1 MMIAISCNEKFQA
14 PIPVI
19 LGSYVN
25 AIGLIRSFAAKKV
38 PTICIDHKKNLAGY
52 SKFTKFEFC
61 PSPVNDTE
69 KFINYLVNLGK
80 ALPFKGVLFATN
92 DEWLIPISKRRS
104 ILKKYFLFPM
114 SDWPVIEKAMDK
126 QKMYKIANE
135 AKIPI
140 SETFF
145 LSDIHEMNSAK
156 NCIAFPFILKPS
168 ITVNFSEKLESSSRT
183 IFISNEKD
191 LNYWYNKII
200 EKELDKIPLI
210 IQEYIP
216 GSFRDLYTITSYANK
231 KGEITAYSIG
241 YKIRQYPSVAGT
253 ITCGFVKDEPI
264 VYKLASNLIRELKF
278 YGISNIEFKF
288 DYRDKIFKLIEINP
302 RPGKWNYS
310 VYTSGV
316 NLPYIAYMEALGRE
330 CSHKVKG
337 CENILWIH
345 LKGDI
350 TCLFRGHNGKLNKQT
365 IPFLAQMVRILWG
378 AKTVLAVESLRDPV
392 PMLYEWGSL
401 VYKIFRR

>member
-1 MMIAISCNEKFQA
+1 MMRMDKNFQE

-25 AIGLIRSFAAKKV
+25 AIGLIRSFAAKKI
-38 PTICIDHKKNLAGY
+38 PTICIDHKKDLAGH
-52 SKFTKFEFC
+52 SKFTKFKFC
-61 PSPVNDTE
+61 PSPIDDTE
-69 KFINYLVNLGK
+69 EFINYLVNLGK
-80 ALPFKGVLFATN
+80 ILPFKGVLFATN
-92 DEWLIPISKRRS
+92 DEWLIPISKRRD
-104 ILKKYFLFPM
+104 ILERYFLFPM

-135 AKIPI
+135 AKISIPK
-140 SETFF
+140 TFF
-145 LSDIHEMNSAK
+145 LSDIHEIYSVK
-156 NCIAFPFILKPS
+156 NGIKFPIILKPS

-191 LNYWYNKII
+191 LNCWYNKII
-200 EKELDKIPLI
+200 EKELDKIPLV
-210 IQEYIP
+210 IQEYIHSAF
-216 GSFRDLYTITSYANK
+216 GNLYTITSYANK

-241 YKIRQYPSVAGT
+241 YKIHQYPSVAGT

-310 VYTSGV
+310 AYASGV
-316 NLPYIAYMEALGRE
+316 NLPYIAYIEALGRV

-337 CENILWIH
+337 CDNILWIH

-350 TCLFRGHNGKLNKQT
+350 TYLFRGHKEKVYKQAT
-365 IPFLAQMVRILWG
+365 PFLAQMARALWG
-378 AKTVLAVESLRDPV
+378 AKTVFAVESLRDPV